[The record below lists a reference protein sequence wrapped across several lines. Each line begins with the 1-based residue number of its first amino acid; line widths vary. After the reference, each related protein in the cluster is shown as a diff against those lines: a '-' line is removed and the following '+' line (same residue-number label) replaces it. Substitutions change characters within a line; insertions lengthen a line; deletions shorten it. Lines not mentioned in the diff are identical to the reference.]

1 MCLKSVWVCVCVGVC
16 AVFEVCVWCLCVVY
30 VQCVRCMCECGVCV

>member
-16 AVFEVCVWCLCVVY
+16 AVFEVCVWCLCGVCAVCAVY
-30 VQCVRCMCECGVCV
+30 V